1 MPVWLREHSWRQ
13 SPTAVYLSLPLRG
26 ARATPA
32 NIFCGEQYL
41 KVSIPPFLFEAVLY
55 APIDDTNS
63 TAKIGNGNIFFT
75 LYKKEPALWDSLTL
89 ANADKEKLQYLRE
102 NAVLKA
108 QEKAKEETEA
118 KKITKQEHKKYA
130 LEATMKLEEAE
141 RKRIE
146 ALKEKERQKV
156 AEELELWKNQQ
167 KDGDKY
173 KSIQKK
179 EELPQEIQP
188 LKERKNEKMNKT
200 LIPNEGSSKTR
211 LKSTRGCIIELY
223 FVILLSS
230 KPEKSLASFF
240 ISSALTLFIGHG
252 SCSIFAQKL
261 KEEQLPA
268 PRAPATIKV
277 NFTPRVF
284 PTALRESRVA
294 EEEEWLHKQAEA
306 RRIIN
311 SDLSELED
319 LKEEEKNPDWLKDKG
334 NKMFAM
340 GDYLGAVNAYNLA
353 VRLNNKLPLLYL
365 NRAACHLKLRNL
377 HKAIEDSSKALEL
390 LTPPVPDNE
399 NARVKAHVR
408 RGTAFCQLELYTE
421 GEALDYEA
429 ALKIDPRNKIIEK
442 DAEKIR
448 HLIQGTMQ
456 SS

>member
-1 MPVWLREHSWRQ
+1 MPHSWRQ
-13 SPTAVYLSLPLRG
+13 TLTAVYLSLPLRG
-26 ARATPA
+26 ARATPS
-32 NIFCGEQYL
+32 NIFCSEQYL

-63 TAKIGNGNIFFT
+63 TAKIGNGNILFT
-75 LYKKEPALWDSLTL
+75 LYKKEPAMWDSLTL
-89 ANADKEKLQYLRE
+89 ANTDKEKLQYLRE

-118 KKITKQEHKKYA
+118 RKITKQEHKKYA

-146 ALKEKERQKV
+146 DLKEKERQKV
-156 AEELELWKNQQ
+156 VKELELWKNQQ

-173 KSIQKK
+173 KSIQKTGELYQEK
-179 EELPQEIQP
+179 EP

-200 LIPNEGSSKTR
+200 RIPNEGTSKTR
-211 LKSTRGCIIELY
+211 LKST
-223 FVILLSS
+223 
-230 KPEKSLASFF
+230 K
-240 ISSALTLFIGHG
+240 G
-252 SCSIFAQKL
+252 SCSIFSQNL

-268 PRAPATIKV
+268 PRAAATIKV
-277 NFTPRVF
+277 SFTPRVF

-353 VRLNNKLPLLYL
+353 VRLNNSLPLLYL

-390 LTPPVPDNE
+390 LTPPVRDNE
-399 NARVKAHVR
+399 KARVKAHVR

-421 GEALDYEA
+421 GLQDYEA
-429 ALKIDPRNKIIEK
+429 ALKIDPRNKNIEK

>member
-1 MPVWLREHSWRQ
+1 MLSVLCGRGRQRPGAGPAAAMPVWLREHRWRQ
-13 SPTAVYLSLPLRG
+13 TLTAVYLSLPLRG

-32 NIFCGEQYL
+32 NIFCSEQYL
-41 KVSIPPFLFEAVLY
+41 KVSIPPFLFEAILY

-75 LYKKEPALWDSLTL
+75 LYKKEPAMWDSLTL
-89 ANADKEKLQYLRE
+89 ANAAKEKLQHLRE
-102 NAVLKA
+102 NAVVKA
-108 QEKAKEETEA
+108 HEKAKEETEA

-130 LEATMKLEEAE
+130 LEATMKLEEEE

-146 ALKEKERQKV
+146 NLKEKERQKV
-156 AEELELWKNQQ
+156 AKELELWKNQQ

-179 EELPQEIQP
+179 GKLHQEIEP
-188 LKERKNEKMNKT
+188 LKERKSEKMNKT
-200 LIPNEGSSKTR
+200 RIPNEGTSKTR
-211 LKSTRGCIIELY
+211 LKST
-223 FVILLSS
+223 
-230 KPEKSLASFF
+230 K
-240 ISSALTLFIGHG
+240 G
-252 SCSIFAQKL
+252 SCSIFSQNL

-268 PRAPATIKV
+268 PRAAATIKV

-319 LKEEEKNPDWLKDKG
+319 LKEDEKNPDWLKDKG

-421 GEALDYEA
+421 GLQDYEA
-429 ALKIDPRNKIIEK
+429 ALKIDPRNKNIEK